1 MGSKRRREQPAES
14 DAQASTGAH
23 TETQTEAVASN
34 QNTESQHGNGN
45 DEPVHPSKKPRV
57 EKSRTLFV
65 RSLPPTTT
73 AETLT
78 EFFSQHFP
86 VKHATVILDPKTK
99 TSRGYG
105 FVTFT
110 DAEDAKDA
118 KEKLQKEK
126 IEGRPLILDLAEPRH
141 RQGGAAAAEAVEKK
155 QERRDAIA
163 EARKAPKLIVRNLPW
178 SIKTSAQLEALFRS
192 YGKVKYADL
201 PQNKGKLSGF
211 GFVTMRGHKNAERAM
226 EMVNGKLVDG
236 RTLAVDWAVDKKQ
249 WEEQQTKGGGQA
261 ANADDA
267 SSQEGDEGEE
277 KDGDKDEDDE
287 DDDEDMDDDL
297 KNFMKNHM
305 QNLEEEDSDAEDPEG
320 EGEDEDDDEAE
331 PKEFSAPK
339 TASTTTDNRTTIFI
353 RNLPFTTTDE
363 QLKAHFEQF
372 GRVRYAR
379 VVVDRATDRPA
390 GTGFVCFVSEDD
402 SKACLRGAP
411 RPQPAPSAGA
421 EAPKKHQSI
430 LQDEAAD
437 PEGRYTIEGR
447 ILQVSQAVSRDE
459 ATRLAETG
467 AAARAGK
474 SDRDKRRLYLLS
486 EGTVPSGSALHSVLT
501 PAELQ
506 MREQSAAQRKR
517 LIQGNPSLHL
527 SLTRLAVRNIPR
539 EIGSKELK
547 ALAREAVVGFA
558 RDAKAGVREGLSAE
572 EKARGGEVDR
582 EAEKRRREKGRGVVT
597 QAKVVFENRQGGKVA
612 EAAETGGRSRG
623 YGFIEYTSHR
633 WALMGLRWLNGHALR
648 CGATGKTQRLIVEF
662 AIENAQVVQRRREL
676 QARSRA
682 GALRK
687 DAHDAGEHEDAFEEE
702 SKGKDKGKSKGKG
715 KGGAPRGKDFSVSS
729 SKDKRQQPKAKN
741 GKAGD
746 GDDEEKNGASA
757 RDALQQKII
766 ARKRMTRKKKA
777 QTRRS

>member
-1 MGSKRRREQPAES
+1 MGSKRRRGQPAEA
-14 DAQASTGAH
+14 DAQASAEAQ
-23 TETQTEAVASN
+23 TETQTEAATII
-34 QNTESQHGNGN
+34 QNSESQHGQGN
-45 DEPVHPSKKPRV
+45 DEAAHPSKKARV

-73 AETLT
+73 ADTLT

-110 DAEDAKDA
+110 DADDARDA
-118 KEKLQKEK
+118 KERLQKEK
-126 IEGRPLILDLAEPRH
+126 IDGRPLILDLAEPRH
-141 RQGGAAAAEAVEKK
+141 RQGPAAAEAVEKK
-155 QERRDAIA
+155 QERQNAIA

-192 YGKVKYADL
+192 YGKVKFADL

-211 GFVTMRGHKNAERAM
+211 GFITMRGHKNAKRAM
-226 EMVNGKLVDG
+226 EMVNGKVVDG

-249 WEEQQTKGGGQA
+249 WEQQTKGAQA
-261 ANADDA
+261 PDSTHPVQKSEADDA
-267 SSQEGDEGEE
+267 SSQEGGEGEE
-277 KDGDKDEDDE
+277 KDGEKDDEEEEE
-287 DDDEDMDDDL
+287 DDDDMDEDL
-297 KNFMKNHM
+297 KNFLKNHM
-305 QNLEEEDSDAEDPEG
+305 QNLEEEDSDPEDPEAD
-320 EGEDEDDDEAE
+320 EDEDEDEDESESMEA
-331 PKEFSAPK
+331 SAPK
-339 TASTTTDNRTTIFI
+339 KAPSTDNSTTVFI

-363 QLKAHFEQF
+363 QLKAHFELF

-390 GTGFVCFVSEDD
+390 GTGFVCFASADD

-411 RPQPAPSAGA
+411 RPQPPPSSSS
-421 EAPKKHQSI
+421 APKKHQSI

-474 SDRDKRRLYLLS
+474 SDQDKRRLYLLS
-486 EGTVPSGSALHSVLT
+486 EGTVPAGSALHSVLS
-501 PAELQ
+501 ASEIQ
-506 MREQSAAQRKR
+506 MREQSTAQRKR

-539 EIGSKELK
+539 EVGPKELK

-558 RDAKAGVREGLSAE
+558 RDVKGGVREGLSAE
-572 EKARGGEVDR
+572 EKARGGEADR
-582 EAEKRRREKGRGVVT
+582 EAERRRREKGRGVVA
-597 QAKVVFENRQGGKVA
+597 QAKVVFENRQGSKVA
-612 EAAETGGRSRG
+612 EGAEGGGRSRG

-648 CGATGKTQRLIVEF
+648 STATGKTQRLIVEF
-662 AIENAQVVQRRREL
+662 AIENAQVVNRRREL

-682 GALRK
+682 GAQRK
-687 DAHDAGEHEDAFEEE
+687 GDDDEEVDRRAGD
-702 SKGKDKGKSKGKG
+702 
-715 KGGAPRGKDFSVSS
+715 GAKGKDFSVS
-729 SKDKRQQPKAKN
+729 KGKWQPKTKN
-741 GKAGD
+741 GKTAAAGN
-746 GDDEEKNGASA
+746 DDEGNGGGEGVSA

-777 QTRRS
+777 QTRRP